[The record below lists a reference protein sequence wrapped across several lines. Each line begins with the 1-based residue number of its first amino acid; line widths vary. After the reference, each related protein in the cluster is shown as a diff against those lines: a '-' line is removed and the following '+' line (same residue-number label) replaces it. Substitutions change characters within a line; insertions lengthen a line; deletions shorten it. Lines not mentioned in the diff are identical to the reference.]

1 MVISMK
7 ERIGRIFYQK
17 GTNAALIYVSADIV
31 KDSAFPLKVPSRVN
45 VKIDGKRLIVEE
57 AKE

>member
-1 MVISMK
+1 MK

-57 AKE
+57 VKE